1 MRILFVLAGTTLLRH
16 FDSTILALTSRG
28 HHVRVATPQDEE
40 QWALPH
46 SLRNQPQVETT
57 DGPGSRGDQWRD
69 GVMLLRSFRD
79 YLRYLEEPF
88 LGADALRERAWTH
101 LRRTLARDASG
112 DGPEQASL
120 VQELVTAG
128 SGAGSGRLRTLLA
141 LIEESVPSDAD
152 HEAFLR
158 AERPDIVLV
167 TPLVFLGGAQADYV
181 KSARALGIPVGFP
194 VFSWDNLTTKG
205 VIHVQPDRVFVWND
219 LQKKEAVNFH
229 AVPEDRIVVTGAPRF
244 DEFIA
249 MTPGSTRDEFCAQHR
264 LDPAQ
269 PILTYLCSSDFV
281 AGDEAA
287 FVRRWVEEV
296 RQEAALRHCNIVIRP
311 HPRAATGWDAFDAG
325 GWPHVAVALS
335 KRMKSK
341 TVNVDQ
347 ALFDAIHHGAAV
359 IGLNTSAQIEAGILG
374 KPVYTILAPGLER
387 GQQGTLHFHYL
398 LRDGGGFVEVAKDFD
413 EHRRG
418 LADAVSGR
426 YDADRIRGFVQRFI
440 RPAGWDRP
448 ATPLLADAIES
459 LRPERRSRRTKWFPA
474 RAGAE
479 RVVSS

>member
-16 FDSTILALTSRG
+16 FDSTILALAARG
-28 HHVRVATPQDEE
+28 HYVRLATPPEE

-46 SLRNQPQVETT
+46 SLRNHQQVETT
-57 DGPGSRGDQWRD
+57 KGPGERGDQWRES
-69 GVMLLRSFRD
+69 VVLLRSFRD
-79 YLRYLEEPF
+79 YVRYLDGPLAAAE
-88 LGADALRERAWTH
+88 ALRDRAWNH
-101 LRRTLARDASG
+101 LRRTLTRDAGGDAVEPADALHELLAAG
-112 DGPEQASL
+112 DGAG
-120 VQELVTAG
+120 TARMR
-128 SGAGSGRLRTLLA
+128 ALLA
-141 LIEESVPSDAD
+141 LMEDSVPSDAD

-219 LQKKEAVNFH
+219 LQKKEAVDYH
-229 AVPEDRIVVTGAPRF
+229 AVPEDRVIVTGAPRF

-249 MTPGSTRDEFCAQHR
+249 MTPGSTRDEFCLAHR

-269 PILTYLCSSDFV
+269 PILTYLCSSEFI
-281 AGDEAA
+281 AGNEAA

-296 RQEAALRHCNIVIRP
+296 RQEPALRRCNIVIRP
-311 HPRAATGWDAFDAG
+311 HPRAASGWDAFDVS
-325 GWPHVAVALS
+325 GWPGVAVALS

-347 ALFDAIHHGAAV
+347 ALYDVIHHGAAV
-359 IGLNTSAQIEAGILG
+359 IGLNTSAQIEAGILA
-374 KPVYTILAPGLER
+374 KPVHTILAPGLER

-398 LRDGGGFVEVAKDFD
+398 LREGGGFVEVARDFD
-413 EHRRG
+413 EHRRA
-418 LADAVSGR
+418 LADAVAGR
-426 YDADRIRGFVQRFI
+426 YDAGRIRDFVQRFI
-440 RPAGWDRP
+440 RPAGWDK
-448 ATPLLADAIES
+448 ASTPLLADAIEG
-459 LRPERRSRRTKWFPA
+459 LRVARRTRITRWFPS